1 MSTIL
6 IAHIRSTHT
15 IFDKINSFLF
25 QKIKFFSFVKRTT
38 VIVESAEPQN
48 AQKFSIQWKLR
59 FGKIQ
64 Y

>member
-25 QKIKFFSFVKRTT
+25 QKIKFFSFVKCTT
-38 VIVESAEPQN
+38 VIVESAEP
-48 AQKFSIQWKLR
+48 SGLSSKLM
-59 FGKIQ
+59 IVEMILEES
-64 Y
+64 